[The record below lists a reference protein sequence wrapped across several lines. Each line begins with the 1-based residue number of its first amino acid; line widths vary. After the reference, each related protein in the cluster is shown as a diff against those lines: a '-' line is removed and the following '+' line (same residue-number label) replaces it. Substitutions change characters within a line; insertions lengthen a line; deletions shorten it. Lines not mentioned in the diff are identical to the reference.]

1 MAFWGIEVKPGKPV
15 THSCEKARGRLR
27 ISLASLGSSGAAK
40 KTIVQCNVGNTTP
53 ILLCSLLPNKM
64 ETLNVG
70 LEFDEADDVV
80 FSVIGPRSVYLSGY
94 YVLQSQ
100 RSNVQSD
107 TESYG
112 VDIENSETDG
122 SNYNSDD
129 GDDKY
134 EDSFIDDDGTQVCPN
149 YHGKGIDE
157 PKRRKGNGEQVKK
170 KWPFVDSDNEA
181 NSDEDED
188 EDEDADAYILSSY
201 SKGAVKAS
209 LFESE
214 EDFAKII
221 VETGD
226 EANVDGA
233 CGTESNQKV
242 DPLDINDNLERETKI
257 PLDEEEWVEAKE
269 VETREENIVSNE
281 EVLTGEATLGNS
293 VTNPTMNQNSLMDD
307 EMQSPDL
314 FEICEIPKNKRK
326 RPSDEA
332 CQVQTGYEDSTEKEH
347 QFEASSDV
355 ETGTNSVDGQK
366 SRKKRNVVEC
376 TQGLDEKC
384 QDIPENDNKHD
395 QGLVQHADS
404 VIQKD
409 VPILNVESEEQR
421 SLEETSA
428 ECSDIPKEDNLEEGV
443 LRHADIIINDQPA
456 APNEEF
462 QEQRIDTNAG
472 TSQSEKMTKKK
483 RKKSKTRR
491 DSNTNVTKMTDNE
504 ETTNA
509 VSIQKRT
516 LSNGLIIEELA
527 SGSRKGKVAT
537 PGKKVK
543 FYYTGMVKE
552 SGFVFDS
559 YDKRPFKF
567 RLGNEEF
574 IDGWNFGIDGM
585 RVGDKR
591 RLIIPP
597 SLGFGDYRMGENIP
611 PNSWLVYDIELV
623 SVRK

>member
-53 ILLCSLLPNKM
+53 ILLCSLLPNKI

-94 YVLQSQ
+94 YVLQCQ

-209 LFESE
+209 LFDSE
-214 EDFAKII
+214 EEFAKII

-226 EANVDGA
+226 EANIDGA
-233 CGTESNQKV
+233 CATESNQKV

-281 EVLTGEATLGNS
+281 QVLTGEATLGNN
-293 VTNPTMNQNSLMDD
+293 VTNPTMNQNSLMND

-314 FEICEIPKNKRK
+314 
-326 RPSDEA
+326 
-332 CQVQTGYEDSTEKEH
+332 
-347 QFEASSDV
+347 

-428 ECSDIPKEDNLEEGV
+428 ECPDIPKEDNLEEGV

-462 QEQRIDTNAG
+462 QEQRIDTLVFISSSLFS
-472 TSQSEKMTKKK
+472 TSQYSFLVLGIRILFILILYLSLKFLKMKMT
-483 RKKSKTRR
+483 SEPWLILQI
-491 DSNTNVTKMTDNE
+491 VILNE
-504 ETTNA
+504 N
-509 VSIQKRT
+509 Q
-516 LSNGLIIEELA
+516 NYM
-527 SGSRKGKVAT
+527 
-537 PGKKVK
+537 P
-543 FYYTGMVKE
+543 
-552 SGFVFDS
+552 
-559 YDKRPFKF
+559 
-567 RLGNEEF
+567 
-574 IDGWNFGIDGM
+574 
-585 RVGDKR
+585 
-591 RLIIPP
+591 
-597 SLGFGDYRMGENIP
+597 
-611 PNSWLVYDIELV
+611 
-623 SVRK
+623 